1 MKKFI
6 LLIATIFLICAS
18 VSAWEGSGWVES
30 ETADNAHVRKN
41 LTVDGCIYATC
52 LSGVSGGGGGTV
64 TAVTGSYPISSSGG
78 ATPNITVD
86 LSAYPRKGTLTNTK
100 WCSSDGTVI
109 NCTENAPVGGGTVT
123 AVTGS
128 YPIASSGG
136 ATPNITV
143 DLSAYP
149 RTSRNINTT
158 YPLQGGGNLSADRT
172 LTVDL
177 SNYLQVGSAVTGTGN
192 AGYITR
198 WGTSTSIADSAIY
211 QNGSNIG
218 IGSTS
223 PQQVL
228 DVNGAMRIGG
238 AGDSTIGGNLG
249 IGTASPVAG
258 LQVGVGSSSLSAT
271 LGTTSALV
279 KGNLEVDG
287 KIYGDGSALTNLPG
301 GGTVTAVTGTYPIA
315 SSGGTT
321 PNITVDLSAYAKTA
335 DLGSYL
341 TSVAVSPG
349 LTGDGTGGNP
359 LTVDTSVYARRG
371 TLTNTKWCTSDGTTI
386 TCNSDTPGGASA
398 DNPTGTVGLTVVNGS
413 ASTFLRSDGA
423 PPLSQAISPTWTGN
437 HTFTP
442 ASGDTLITAGNVG
455 IGSATPGQ
463 KVVVDG
469 GVYLT
474 GNIGIATASP
484 RARLEVN
491 RAATIPAGSNP
502 AALIKGN
509 LVVDGNL
516 YGNGANIV
524 GIDAGGGDITGSL
537 TANKLVKA
545 TGTTTIST
553 DTGIYHISPFIG
565 IGIDAPLSTLHIKQG
580 TGTVGAGLTLESTD
594 TAVASGDIL
603 GKIIFKAVDAATR
616 IGAFIQAKATGT
628 WQDNDTDNAPTNIE
642 FFTQDS
648 STSSTLGTPRM
659 AILAAGNIGIGTVTP
674 TAGLMVQVGA
684 GAVDVTG
691 GTVTTG
697 SVGIN
702 GKLYVDGGIYGTLW
716 GVGGSGTYGYWSGS
730 GTPVN
735 IFSNNAG
742 NVGIGVSSIVSEKLQ
757 VEGKIFLRDGANNV
771 GAGINLPVYG
781 ASAAYNIDMVSNS
794 YPPSM
799 TTAAY
804 NVRSGYNPC
813 ISLTSG
819 SYNICLGWDSG
830 YYNTTTINSMFA
842 GTFAGVNQ
850 TYGDKN
856 YFLGYYNGQ
865 FLNDGSTPYLG
876 TEGNTNTNN
885 WYVGSYS
892 TGYANDEAN
901 SFNVGN
907 YVKAAGSNA
916 TTIGGMYTTKVVFHG
931 NTSGLG
937 SGAMNVGINSRSPLA
952 ILDVEGAVY
961 VGSTSGKIGIGTAS
975 PANSL
980 HIYTGTTSA
989 GTSTINIESPDTE
1002 ISNEI
1007 IGTILFKGRDSAT
1020 RIGAKILATATATW
1034 DTDTDKAATSL
1045 GFYTQA
1051 DSTST
1056 TLTDPRF
1063 LITASGN
1070 IGIGSTSP
1078 SANLDVDGG
1087 VYVQDAANGGIVRLS
1102 CFTPG
1107 NRLGTCESSS
1117 ACTTCTEIPNR

>member
-6 LLIATIFLICAS
+6 LFLITLLICGVGFANKNES
-18 VSAWEGSGWVES
+18 DNTTAQPVVLYGKYGNTLMPFKTTADGTIYTTGGSG
-30 ETADNAHVRKN
+30 
-41 LTVDGCIYATC
+41 
-52 LSGVSGGGGGTV
+52 SGGGSVNSV
-64 TAVTGSYPISSSGG
+64 TATYPLSSSGG
-78 ATPNITVD
+78 TDPN
-86 LSAYPRKGTLTNTK
+86 L
-100 WCSSDGTVI
+100 
-109 NCTENAPVGGGTVT
+109 
-123 AVTGS
+123 
-128 YPIASSGG
+128 
-136 ATPNITV
+136 TV

-249 IGTASPVAG
+249 IGTATPIAG
-258 LQVGVGSSSLSAT
+258 LQVGVGASSLSAT
-271 LGTTSALV
+271 LGTTSALI

-287 KIYGDGSALTNLPG
+287 KIYGDGSTLTNLPAG
-301 GGTVTAVTGTYPIA
+301 VGAVTAVTGTYPISSSGGTTPDITVDLTNYLQVGSAVTSVAGTYPIA

-321 PNITVDLSAYAKTA
+321 PTITVDLSAYAKTA

-413 ASTFLRSDGA
+413 AATFLRSDGA

-524 GIDAGGGDITGSL
+524 GIDAGGGEITGTL

-545 TGTTTIST
+545 TGTSTIST

-616 IGAFIQAKATGT
+616 IGAFIQARALGT
-628 WQDNDTDNAPTNIE
+628 WQDGDTDNAPTNIE
-642 FFTQDS
+642 FFTQS
-648 STSSTLGTPRM
+648 NSTSTALGTARM
-659 AILAAGNIGIGTVTP
+659 TIDYTGNVGIGTITP
-674 TAGLMVQVGA
+674 TWKLAVGS
-684 GAVDVTG
+684 
-691 GTVTTG
+691 GTTSISPAPAYAAN
-697 SVGIN
+697 SVLIK
-702 GKLYVDGGIYGTLW
+702 GKLLVDGGIYGSLF
-716 GVGGSGTYGYWSGS
+716 GGTSGTSGYWTGAN
-730 GTPVN
+730 TPTN
-735 IFSNNAG
+735 IYNNNAG
-742 NVGIGVSSIVSEKLQ
+742 NVGIGVSSNVEIVPEKLQ
-757 VEGKIFLRDGANNV
+757 VEGKIFLRDGAQNV
-771 GAGINLPVYG
+771 AVGINLPVYG
-781 ASAAYNIDMVSNS
+781 ASAAYNIDMVSNIDI
-794 YPPSM
+794 PVSM

-804 NVRSGYNPC
+804 NVRSGFNPC
-813 ISLTSG
+813 IRLTDG

-937 SGAMNVGINSRSPLA
+937 SGAMNVGINSRAPLA
-952 ILDVEGAVY
+952 RLDVEGSVY
-961 VGSTSGKIGIGTAS
+961 IGRAGGGGNLGIGTTVPREYLEINGNVRAAGYKS
-975 PANSL
+975 SD
-980 HIYTGTTSA
+980 GTA
-989 GTSTINIESPDTE
+989 GVT
-1002 ISNEI
+1002 
-1007 IGTILFKGRDSAT
+1007 
-1020 RIGAKILATATATW
+1020 
-1034 DTDTDKAATSL
+1034 
-1045 GFYTQA
+1045 
-1051 DSTST
+1051 
-1056 TLTDPRF
+1056 
-1063 LITASGN
+1063 
-1070 IGIGSTSP
+1070 
-1078 SANLDVDGG
+1078 V
-1087 VYVQDAANGGIVRLS
+1087 
-1102 CFTPG
+1102 
-1107 NRLGTCESSS
+1107 
-1117 ACTTCTEIPNR
+1117 TTCTSFKNGLCVGGT